1 MNKLILFFSGKYRYT
16 QLNTCLKFYKNK
28 NLYLITIKS
37 KILFKIILFIFK
49 KKTTPILNDGSNMSY
64 NFSNYYNLWFNT
76 KNEIPNSERKKTNNF
91 FICEDLKKENI
102 IFPLTPIINSS
113 FTINLSLKTKIIYIS
128 EVNIN
133 VNREVQ
139 IFWEKNKKMILS
151 DLSLINKIS
160 YIDKIFKNGNEKGY
174 ENYIQLKN
182 LLRFEMIK
190 NVNKYFKDRLIV
202 VGKDWKELGFN
213 ATVMQY
219 NTNFRKKI
227 YRNNL
232 CLDFG
237 SKSGC
242 NALYPRTVEILESG
256 GFLLQAT
263 QTGSQ
268 KLKEKMCNY
277 ESFNSLEEFL
287 IKLKKLLTANMNL
300 KIENYKYLENEF
312 NAFLEKI

>member
-1 MNKLILFFSGKYRYT
+1 MDKLILFFSGKYRYG

-28 NLYLITIKS
+28 NLYLITTKS
-37 KILFKIILFIFK
+37 KFLFKIIFLIFK
-49 KKTTPILNDGSNMSY
+49 KKITPILNDGSNMNY

-76 KNEIPNSERKKTNNF
+76 KNEVPNHQRKKTNNLF
-91 FICEDLKKENI
+91 VCEDLKKENI
-102 IFPLTPIINSS
+102 VFPLTPIIKSS
-113 FTINLSLKTKIIYIS
+113 FTINLSSKTKIIYIS
-128 EVNIN
+128 EVNVN
-133 VNREVQ
+133 VNREAQ
-139 IFWEKNKKMILS
+139 IFWETNKKKILS

-160 YIDKIFKNGNEKGY
+160 YIDKIFKNGNEEGY
-174 ENYIQLKN
+174 ENYMQLKN
-182 LLRFEMIK
+182 LLRFEFIK
-190 NVNKYFKDRLIV
+190 YVNKHFKDRLII

-213 ATVMQY
+213 ARVIQY
-219 NTNFRKKI
+219 DTNFRKKM

-268 KLKEKMCNY
+268 TLEQKLNNY

-287 IKLKKLLTANMNL
+287 IKLNKLLTTDMNF
-300 KIENYKYLENEF
+300 KIENYNYLENKF
-312 NAFLEKI
+312 NTFLEKI